1 MCPGCARV
9 SPLWGL
15 TRTWLPGSWSGSWRW
30 AARSL
35 ACYPRP
41 HRWAFLPCSILFAD
55 IVGFTQLSSACS
67 AQELVKLLKELF
79 ARFDKLAA
87 VSTLPLGWLSTVRG
101 RGHPRGLGLPSPSS
115 LSATTSSHP
124 AFPSD
129 LCLSPLL
136 TEEGGLRTP
145 VHTPPF
151 QKYHQLRIKILGD
164 CYYCICGLPDYREDH
179 AVCSILMGLAMV
191 EAIS

>member
-1 MCPGCARV
+1 MA
-9 SPLWGL
+9 
-15 TRTWLPGSWSGSWRW
+15 
-30 AARSL
+30 SL
-35 ACYPRP
+35 
-41 HRWAFLPCSILFAD
+41 LCSILFAD

-67 AQELVKLLKELF
+67 AQELVKLLNELF

-87 VSTLPLGWLSTVRG
+87 VSTPALAQPSR
-101 RGHPRGLGLPSPSS
+101 RGLPAWPAPGPPRLPWIPPACPSWACF
-115 LSATTSSHP
+115 ATPP
-124 AFPSD
+124 A
-129 LCLSPLL
+129 
-136 TEEGGLRTP
+136 EEGHGTTACAL
-145 VHTPPF
+145 PF